1 MNTASRGVV
10 LAIAAVILGV
20 VILGQGFDDPDE
32 VITAPVT
39 ADDSAQTEEPA
50 AEDGDAQPS
59 DDGGDDGSTEQ
70 PADDTATDG
79 GDDGAGE
86 QPADDT
92 AADGGAVET
101 PAETEI
107 PDVLHEPSEVRVLVV
122 NGTTVSG
129 AAGSVN
135 NDLIAL
141 GYNGLTPTNTNPIGA
156 ATATAVYYGPGYEL
170 DARQLAQS
178 LNAPPTAVEPL
189 PAEVPVDDL
198 LEADVVIILGPDLV
212 TG

>member
-10 LAIAAVILGV
+10 LAVAAVILGV

-32 VITAPVT
+32 VITAPGT
-39 ADDSAQTEEPA
+39 QDGSAETEEPA
-50 AEDGDAQPS
+50 ADDGDAQPS
-59 DDGGDDGSTEQ
+59 DDGGDGTPEE
-70 PADDTATDG
+70 A
-79 GDDGAGE
+79 
-86 QPADDT
+86 ADDT
-92 AADGGAVET
+92 AADGGDDGAPEQPADDAATDGDAVET

-122 NGTTVSG
+122 NGTSVGG

-156 ATATAVYYGPGYEL
+156 ATATSVYYGPGYEL